1 MRIAYFDT
9 IAGIS
14 GDMTLAAFISAGVSL
29 DALLAGIQKLNLS
42 GVELEAQ
49 HVERSGISAVKLD
62 VVVSEHR
69 PRHRHLRDI
78 FKIIE
83 ESALSESVQER
94 AKVIFNELAQAEA
107 KIHNTTVEEV
117 HFHEVGALDA
127 IVDIVGAAICLEIL
141 GVERLYTSPIK
152 LGSGGFVDT
161 AHGRMPIP
169 TPAAVE
175 ILKNYPTVLTD
186 VPSELT
192 TPTGAAIVKALSS
205 GTLSTEQIRIE
216 RIGYGAGSREIESI
230 PNLLRVF
237 IGELPQTYDEDEL
250 VVVET
255 NIDNMNPEIYPYVI
269 EKLLASGAHD
279 AFLVPVIMKKGRP
292 GMLLSTVT
300 HRGKLDTI
308 TQTIFRETTTL
319 GVRIHHVGRKK
330 LTRDQQTVRTSL
342 GVVKAKVISVDGGE
356 RFVPEFEEC
365 KRIAAEKQM
374 ALIEVYA
381 VLSRELAGR

>member
-1 MRIAYFDT
+1 
-9 IAGIS
+9 
-14 GDMTLAAFISAGVSL
+14 
-29 DALLAGIQKLNLS
+29 
-42 GVELEAQ
+42 
-49 HVERSGISAVKLD
+49 
-62 VVVSEHR
+62 
-69 PRHRHLRDI
+69 
-78 FKIIE
+78 
-83 ESALSESVQER
+83 
-94 AKVIFNELAQAEA
+94 
-107 KIHNTTVEEV
+107 
-117 HFHEVGALDA
+117 
-127 IVDIVGAAICLEIL
+127 
-141 GVERLYTSPIK
+141 
-152 LGSGGFVDT
+152 
-161 AHGRMPIP
+161 MPIP

>member
-1 MRIAYFDT
+1 MRIVYLDT
-9 IAGIS
+9 IGGIS
-14 GDMTLAAFISAGVSL
+14 GDMTLGAFVSAGVSL
-29 DALLAGIQKLNLS
+29 DALVAGIQKLNLS

-69 PRHRHLRDI
+69 PRHRRLHDI
-78 FKIIE
+78 FQIIE
-83 ESALSESVQER
+83 QSTLSTTVQER
-94 AKVIFNELAQAEA
+94 AKGMFNELAQAEA
-107 KIHNTTVEEV
+107 KIHNTTVDEV

-127 IVDIVGAAICLEIL
+127 IVDIAGAAICLEIL
-141 GVERLYTSPIK
+141 GVERCYTSPIK

-169 TPAAVE
+169 TPATIE

-186 VPSELT
+186 IPYELT

-205 GTLSTEQIRIE
+205 GTLATEQIRIE

-230 PNLLRVF
+230 PNLLRVC
-237 IGELPQTYDEDEL
+237 IGELPQTYDEDAL

-255 NIDNMNPEIYPYVI
+255 NIDNMNPEIYPYVV

-279 AFLVPVIMKKGRP
+279 AYLVPVIMKKGRP
-292 GMLLSTVT
+292 GMLLSALT
-300 HRGKLDTI
+300 HRGNLDTI
-308 TQTIFRETTTL
+308 TETIFRETTTL
-319 GVRIHHVGRKK
+319 GVRIHHVERKK
-330 LTRDQQTVRTSL
+330 LKRDQQTVRTSL
-342 GVVKAKVISVDGGE
+342 GAVRAKVVSVNGKE

-381 VLSRELAGR
+381 ILSKELAEQ